1 MHVVVVF
8 PAHPLTIVPQ
18 IMVKLNMP
26 LKPHCRFPPIKYF
39 NEEFHLNI
47 DHDQVNSFFCQLSSF
62 EKLIFFLL
70 LAKECQKLKLTK
82 VLNFVIC
89 FPIFF

>member
-39 NEEFHLNI
+39 NEELAKKFTLTLI
-47 DHDQVNSFFCQLSSF
+47 MIKSIVFFVNFISSF
-62 EKLIFFLL
+62 EKLILFFYFW
-70 LAKECQKLKLTK
+70 QKNVKSLS
-82 VLNFVIC
+82 
-89 FPIFF
+89 